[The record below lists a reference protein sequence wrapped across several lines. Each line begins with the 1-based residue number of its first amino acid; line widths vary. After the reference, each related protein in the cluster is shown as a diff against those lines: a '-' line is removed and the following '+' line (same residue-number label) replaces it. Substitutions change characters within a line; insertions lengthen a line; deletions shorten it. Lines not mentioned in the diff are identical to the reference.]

1 MVKPFKKKAIHFW
14 NQVSYFLLP
23 GFCQIC
29 GREDQ
34 SSQLFS
40 VCKSCLRQ
48 ELSYFPNFIS
58 TRCSVCRTG
67 LDENGECAFCSSRN
81 VFFSSS
87 YFLLEK
93 KDRERELMNRLKFE
107 NKKAC
112 SSYFSLGL
120 GKIMARLVEFKPDA
134 ILPIPSHPDSWK
146 KRPFFATQILLHRL
160 SQKLNIP
167 ILNILRKKSK
177 VHQSALNRVDRFFHA
192 KSAFEIKK
200 NARNKMKPRLVLV
213 DDVFTTGASANE
225 IARLLLQNGAESIL
239 VVSTTRKTEGME
251 I

>member
-1 MVKPFKKKAIHFW
+1 MVKPFKNLAIHFW

-29 GREDQ
+29 GIEDQ

-40 VCKSCLRQ
+40 VCKSCLKQ
-48 ELSYFPNFIS
+48 ELNYFPNFIP
-58 TRCSVCRTG
+58 TRCSICRTG
-67 LDENGECAFCSSRN
+67 LEENGECAFCNSRN

-87 YFLLEK
+87 YFLLERK
-93 KDRERELMNRLKFE
+93 ERERDLMNRLKFQ
-107 NKKAC
+107 NKRDC
-112 SSYFSLGL
+112 SAYFSLGL
-120 GKIMARLVEFKPDA
+120 GRIMPRLVEFKPDA
-134 ILPIPSHPDSWK
+134 ILPIPSHADSWK
-146 KRPFFATQILLHRL
+146 KRPFFATQILLYRL
-160 SQKLNIP
+160 SKKLNIP

-177 VHQSALNRVDRFFHA
+177 VHQSALNRLDRFFHA